1 MKGLGAMDMRR
12 KWKGLTWGGGGQT
25 ENLVRVQ
32 DGMKY

>member
-12 KWKGLTWGGGGQT
+12 KWKGLTWGGGQT